1 MFEANMS
8 CKLNDSRP
16 DWKSYALGELD
27 ADARRE
33 AEQHAASC
41 NACQDE
47 LAGLRV
53 TLDALAT
60 LREEEVPRRIAFVS
74 DKVFEPKWWENF
86 WRPPSFAAGAVVAA
100 AILVHAFVRP
110 PANPAM
116 NSASIE
122 ARITAVVQ
130 EQVRADVD
138 RRVAAEVS
146 AAVSTAVQQAVTK
159 AVADTEKRDD
169 QRTVQLLAAAEQRY
183 AETAEIL
190 NKQVSRIYAMNTG
203 AGVR

>member
-8 CKLNDSRP
+8 CKLEDSRP

-27 ADARRE
+27 ADTVRE
-33 AEQHAASC
+33 AELHAAFC

-74 DKVFEPKWWENF
+74 DKVFEPKWWQSF
-86 WRPPSFAAGAVVAA
+86 LRPSFAAGAVVAA

-110 PANPAM
+110 PADSAM

-122 ARITAVVQ
+122 ARITAAVQ

-169 QRTVQLLAAAEQRY
+169 RRTVQLLAAAEQRY